1 MVEVHACARR
11 LHIGCD
17 EVWCLGQS
25 PLTAAFME
33 ARGLSLTD
41 IFLRHVTAVARFVKD
56 TPPHPQVWRLRPGLR
71 IRIRKDTYGIYLE
84 FLDPDPDV
92 YSEYI
97 QIRNQIQIL
106 RYENF
111 YNEFENRSKE
121 FNQN

>member
-1 MVEVHACARR
+1 VVEVHACAR

-56 TPPHPQVWRLRPGLR
+56 TPPHPQVWRLIKSVDQSCGSR
-71 IRIRKDTYGIYLE
+71 ICKDLYGIHLE
-84 FLDPDPDV
+84 WLDPDPDV
-92 YSEYI
+92 YSEYVYTVQVRNLI
-97 QIRNQIQIL
+97 QLL
-106 RYENF
+106 RGMTF
-111 YNEFENRSKE
+111 LL
-121 FNQN
+121 

>member
-1 MVEVHACARR
+1 MEVHGCAR

-56 TPPHPQVWRLRPGLR
+56 TPPHPQVWRLIRNLDEGCGSGSVRICTVLMWVTELAGSGSVW
-71 IRIRKDTYGIYLE
+71 IRI
-84 FLDPDPDV
+84 
-92 YSEYI
+92 
-97 QIRNQIQIL
+97 Q
-106 RYENF
+106 
-111 YNEFENRSKE
+111 NRIKV
-121 FNQN
+121 FNLLP